1 MYTILIETKKS
12 VNSQAQKT
20 TVEIPSLD
28 NAIKRALV
36 EVQKL
41 SCVFYVVSV
50 EDNHGTFFYASN
62 YNGLEIWKQ
71 PSSEGF

>member
-1 MYTILIETKKS
+1 MYKVTVETKKS
-12 VNSQAQKT
+12 VNSQPQKIV
-20 TVEIPSLD
+20 VEIPSLN
-28 NAIKRALV
+28 NALNRALV

-62 YNGLEIWKQ
+62 YNGLEI
-71 PSSEGF
+71 

>member
-1 MYTILIETKKS
+1 MYKVTVETKKS
-12 VNSQAQKT
+12 VNSQPQRIV
-20 TVEIPSLD
+20 VEIPSLN
-28 NAIKRALV
+28 NALNRALV

-62 YNGLEIWKQ
+62 YNGLEI
-71 PSSEGF
+71 